1 MPIVL
6 MRRFRVRFVA
16 PVFALLI
23 LVSTSAAMAGG
34 SLTATARFE
43 GAAPTMRPIDMG
55 KDKACVDHYKEGTPP
70 VGEMLVLGENQA
82 MANVLVEIVSGLPEG
97 KSYPVPEEPV
107 LLTQEGCRYAPR
119 VFVVRAGQTL
129 KIKNPDGTLHNVNAQ
144 PRVNPPFNRG
154 MPANVTEFDVVF
166 EKAEPLFPF
175 ACNVHPWMQAH
186 CAVLDHPY
194 FGVTDTSGAAIINDL
209 PPGAYEVRATH
220 EVLGEKT
227 IAVTV
232 EEGKEV
238 EIAFVF
244 ERPARKP

>member
-1 MPIVL
+1 MRLVWMTCGKARLLVPMLAVL
-6 MRRFRVRFVA
+6 
-16 PVFALLI
+16 ALFQASPA
-23 LVSTSAAMAGG
+23 VAGG
-34 SLTATARFE
+34 VLKATARFE
-43 GAAPTMRPIDMG
+43 GAAPAMRPIDMG

-82 MANVLVEIVSGLPEG
+82 MANVLMEVVSGLPEG
-97 KSYPVPEEPV
+97 VTYPVPEEPV
-107 LLTQEGCRYAPR
+107 QLTQEGCRYSPR

-144 PRVNPPFNRG
+144 PKVNPPFNRG

-166 EKAEPLFPF
+166 EKPEPLFPF

-194 FGVTDTSGAAIINDL
+194 FGVTDTTGTIEINDL
-209 PPGAYEVRATH
+209 PAGKYELRATH

-227 IAVTV
+227 VSVTI
-232 EEGKEV
+232 EEGKEATV
-238 EIAFVF
+238 DFVF